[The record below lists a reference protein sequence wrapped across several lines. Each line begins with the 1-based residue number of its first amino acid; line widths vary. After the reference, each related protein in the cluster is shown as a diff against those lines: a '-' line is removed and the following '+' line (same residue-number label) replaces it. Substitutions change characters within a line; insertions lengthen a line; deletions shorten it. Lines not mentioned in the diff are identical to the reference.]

1 MLPGRILAFAAFV
14 IGTLAAPLNSSLS
27 EFHFLDKRAQPVIP
41 PGLYTKQ
48 QEEQLIRAHQEAIKL
63 ASRVLSG
70 SRQKPFDRVF
80 NKYFDINDKQTVLGK
95 LQHRSF
101 EVDLLIKL

>member
-48 QEEQLIRAHQEAIKL
+48 QEEQLVRAHQEAIKL
-63 ASRVLSG
+63 ALRVGTASETP
-70 SRQKPFDRVF
+70 KTFDPLF
-80 NKYFDINDKQTVLGK
+80 NTYFEMNDKQTILRK
-95 LQHRSF
+95 FRYWTS
-101 EVDLLIKL
+101 

>member
-48 QEEQLIRAHQEAIKL
+48 QEEQLALRVGT
-63 ASRVLSG
+63 ASETP
-70 SRQKPFDRVF
+70 KTFDPLF
-80 NKYFDINDKQTVLGK
+80 NKYFEMNDKQTILRK
-95 LQHRSF
+95 FRYWTS
-101 EVDLLIKL
+101 